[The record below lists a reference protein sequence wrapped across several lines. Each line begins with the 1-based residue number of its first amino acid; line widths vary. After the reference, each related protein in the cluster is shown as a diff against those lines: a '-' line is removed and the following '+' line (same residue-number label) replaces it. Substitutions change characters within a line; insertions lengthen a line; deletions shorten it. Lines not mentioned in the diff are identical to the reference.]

1 MPTPRETFL
10 SALRREP
17 VARSPW
23 WVMRQ
28 AGRYLPEYRAIR
40 SGHAFLDMVRD
51 PALAAEVTL
60 QPIRRFGMDAAV
72 IFSDILVPCA
82 AMGIDVRFEEG
93 EGPRLEPAVRTAAD
107 IERLRDFDAR
117 RDTRFL
123 ADAIGRVRAELGR
136 ERAII
141 GFCGAPWTTASYM
154 IEGGTSRNF
163 EHSKAMLHGEPH
175 TFARLCERLVDN
187 LIPYLAMQVEAGA
200 DAVQVF
206 DSWGGALDAR
216 TWREH
221 LLPHVRR
228 LIDETKARTRAPVIL
243 YVNGGGH
250 LLEVLAESGADAL
263 GIDWRVDPPEA
274 RARTGGSCA
283 LQGNLDPTILFADP
297 ATVEREARRVLAEF
311 AGQPGHVFNLGSGI
325 LPGTPLAS
333 METLA
338 RVLGVPGFAPVTPTV
353 PVIG

>member
-1 MPTPRETFL
+1 MATPRETFL

-17 VARSPW
+17 VARTPW

-28 AGRYLPEYRAIR
+28 AGRYLPEYRSVRA
-40 SGHAFLDMVRD
+40 GHAFLDMVRD

-93 EGPRLEPAVRTAAD
+93 EGPRLQPAVRSAAD
-107 IERLRDFDAR
+107 VERLRDFDAR
-117 RDTRFL
+117 RDTAFL
-123 ADAIGRVRAELGR
+123 AEAIRRVRAELGQ

-141 GFCGAPWTTASYM
+141 GFCGAPWTTASYLV
-154 IEGGTSRNF
+154 EGGTSRNF
-163 EHSKAMLHGEPH
+163 EHSKALLHGEPR

-187 LIPYLAMQVEAGA
+187 LVPYLEMQAEAGA
-200 DAVQVF
+200 DALQVF

-216 TWREH
+216 TWRERV
-221 LLPHVRR
+221 LPHVRR
-228 LIDETKARTRAPVIL
+228 LIGETKSRTRAPVIL

-250 LLEVLAESGADAL
+250 LLEVLAETGADAL
-263 GIDWRVDPPEA
+263 GIDWRVDAAEA
-274 RARTGGSCA
+274 RARTKGRCA
-283 LQGNLDPTILFADP
+283 LQGNLDPAILFADP
-297 ATVEREARRVLAEF
+297 ATVERETRRVLEDF

-325 LPGTPLAS
+325 TPGAPLAS
-333 METLA
+333 METLS
-338 RVLGVPGFAPVTPTV
+338 RVLGVPGFAPVTPQLR
-353 PVIG
+353 